1 MSLNFKTDKTELDF
15 YIEES
20 LPKIIAEETKKS
32 LGDRTKYI
40 GASDIGSC
48 LRKAYLS
55 KKHVVEHDIAQY
67 IVFQRGHLSEGIV
80 EKMLQGT
87 NYSTQVEA
95 KGKAVNGFDI
105 KAHIDFTINS
115 KKEIVV
121 IEAKSTS
128 MPVNEPY
135 ESWILQIQLQM
146 GLLQKKHPNKL
157 IRGYVIAIDVNTGW
171 KKTFKVSQNQTLYDI
186 AYNKAN
192 ILATALYKN
201 EEPLAEQQLFCSKC
215 PFKKDCP
222 ALISKST
229 TLLPLEVSKYIK
241 KLGLLKQYE
250 KEAWSI
256 KKLLKDFMQV
266 TNKNVAKVNNTTIQ
280 LVSKENN
287 YDMDVARFKIE
298 EPELYSK
305 YRKKKDA
312 PYSYVKVI

>member
-1 MSLNFKTDKTELDF
+1 MSLNFKSDKTELDF

-32 LGDRTKYI
+32 LGDRSKYI

-55 KKHVVEHDIAQY
+55 KKNIVEHDIAQY
-67 IVFQRGHLSEGIV
+67 IVFQRGHIAEQIV
-80 EKMLQGT
+80 EKMLHDT
-87 NYSTQVEA
+87 NYTTQVEA
-95 KGKAVNGFDI
+95 KGKASNGFDI
-105 KAHIDFTINS
+105 KAHIDFTIDS

-128 MPVNEPY
+128 MPVDEPY

-146 GLLQKKHPNKL
+146 GLLQKRYPNKL

-192 ILATALYKN
+192 ILAEALQKN
-201 EEPLAEQQLFCSKC
+201 KEPLAEQQLFCSKC
-215 PFKKDCP
+215 PFKENCP
-222 ALISKST
+222 ALNSKT
-229 TLLPLEVSKYIK
+229 TSLLPLEVEKHIK
-241 KLGLLKQYE
+241 KLGLLKKYE
-250 KEAWSI
+250 KESWSI

-305 YRKKKDA
+305 YRKKNDNS
-312 PYSYVKVI
+312 YSFVKVI

>member
-1 MSLNFKTDKTELDF
+1 MSLNENSQKTEFDL
-15 YIEES
+15 YIEDK
-20 LPKIIAEETKKS
+20 LPKIIAEETKES

-55 KKHVVEHDIAQY
+55 KKHIVEYDIPQY
-67 IVFQRGHLSEGIV
+67 IVFQRGHIAEGIV
-80 EKMLQGT
+80 EKMLQGM

-95 KGKAVNGFDI
+95 NGKALNGFDI
-105 KAHIDFTINS
+105 KAHIDFTITS

-128 MPVNEPY
+128 IPVDEPY

-146 GLLQKKHPNKL
+146 GLLQKKHPNKT

-171 KKTFKVSQNQTLYDI
+171 NKTFKVSQNQTLYDI
-186 AYNKAN
+186 AFNKAN
-192 ILATALYKN
+192 LLANALQTN
-201 EEPLAEQQLFCSKC
+201 QEPLAEQQLFCSKC

-222 ALISKST
+222 ALVSKSNT
-229 TLLPLEVSKYIK
+229 VLPMEVSKYIK

-250 KEAWSI
+250 KEAWII
-256 KKLLKDFMQV
+256 KKSLKDFMKT
-266 TNKNVAKVNNTTIQ
+266 TNNNIAKFNDTTIQ
-280 LVSKENN
+280 LVSKNNN
-287 YDMDVARFKIE
+287 YDMDVSRFKIE

-305 YRKKKDA
+305 YRKKNDV
-312 PYSYVKVI
+312 YSYVKVI